1 MNLYPV
7 WPAQAH
13 AAGWVGEPAARLC
26 PDSVLEFATMAPIH
40 LLLASNSPRR
50 RELLGLTGWEFR
62 IRPAVIDETPLPD
75 EEPGAYVRRLAEGK
89 ALAAGSLAQPGEIV
103 LGADTTVADGS
114 LILGKPADA
123 AEAAEMLRRLRG
135 REHRVFTAVALYDPR
150 GGRLL
155 SDLCATHVPMRDY
168 TDEEIERYVASG
180 DPLDKA
186 GAYAIQHPEFQPVTA
201 LRGCFASV
209 MGLPLCHLQRLL
221 VRFGLDPRAELPKA
235 DLPRAC
241 QAALQ
246 YDCSIFPAVLRG
258 EDVG

>member
-1 MNLYPV
+1 MNLHPD
-7 WPAQAH
+7 WLSRAFATER
-13 AAGWVGEPAARLC
+13 AGDWAGRAG
-26 PDSVLEFATMAPIH
+26 PDSVLEFGAMAPIH

-62 IRPAVIDETPLPD
+62 TRPAEIDETPLPG

-89 ALAAGSLAQPGEIV
+89 ARAAGSLALAGEIV

-150 GGRLL
+150 GGRLI
-155 SDLCATHVPMRDY
+155 SDLCATRVPMRAY
-168 TDEEIERYVASG
+168 TDEEIQRYVASG

-186 GAYAIQHPEFQPVTA
+186 GAYAIQHPEFHPVTV

-209 MGLPLCHLQRLL
+209 MGLPLCHVQRLL
-221 VRFGLDPRAELPKA
+221 VRLGLEPQRDMPKA
-235 DLPRAC
+235 EVPAAC
-241 QAALQ
+241 QAGLQ